1 MCSLR
6 KSEKHRDQNTASEEE
21 HEEER
26 AADDTQPSLTD
37 EKSLSLSLSLAES
50 SCAGDNSPAN
60 VILQ

>member
-6 KSEKHRDQNTASEEE
+6 KFEKHRDQNTASEEE

-37 EKSLSLSLSLAES
+37 EKSLSLSLRA
-50 SCAGDNSPAN
+50 PAL
-60 VILQ
+60 VITRQRM

>member
-37 EKSLSLSLSLAES
+37 EKSFSLSR
-50 SCAGDNSPAN
+50 
-60 VILQ
+60 

>member
-37 EKSLSLSLSLAES
+37 EKSLSLSLSLRA
-50 SCAGDNSPAN
+50 PAL
-60 VILQ
+60 VITRQRM